1 MQASSPAPRRSYLT
15 RWIIIALI
23 GGVVV
28 GSLCH
33 EILPAALL
41 PDVAGYFQIGTE
53 VFLRLIK
60 MIIAPLIF
68 GSIVSGIVS
77 LGDGA
82 AVGRIAGRALAW
94 FLAAS
99 LISIGLGIAL
109 ANLMGPGVGMNLK
122 ASALTASA
130 ALPAA
135 TLNVKDFVTH
145 LVPTSAFQAMSGNEI
160 LQILVFSIFFGFALI
175 ASKGRATSHIAPLV
189 DELVQVMLRITDV
202 VMLFAPLGVFAAM
215 AAVVTTYGPDVLVTS
230 GQFVVSFYL
239 SLAILWFVLIGAG
252 AAILRRKIVPLLKL
266 LREPMMIAF
275 STASS
280 EAAFPKMIEQ
290 LSRFGVAK
298 RVSGFVLPLGYSFN
312 LDGSMMY
319 QAFATLFIAQAYGI
333 HMGLGTQIGLLLIM
347 MLTSKGIAGVP
358 RAGLVVVTAT
368 LPYSHLPPEGVLLI
382 IGIDQVLD
390 MGRTMTNVIGN
401 GIATAVVAKWEGELA
416 GSDDA
421 VASTRYTPEQ
431 AGGQTIPKSSPAVV
445 VSTEPSRGSSAESWN
460 LLQAGTGGYC

>member
-1 MQASSPAPRRSYLT
+1 MQVSSPATRHNSLT

-23 GGVVV
+23 VGVVV

-33 EILPAALL
+33 ELLPAALL
-41 PDVAGYFQIGTE
+41 PEIAGYFQIGID

-60 MIIAPLIF
+60 MIIAPLVF

-99 LISIGLGIAL
+99 LVSIGLGISL
-109 ANLMGPGVGMNLK
+109 ANLMGPGVGMNLT
-122 ASALTASA
+122 ASALASGA
-130 ALPAA
+130 ALPGA
-135 TLNVKDFVTH
+135 TLSVRDFVTH
-145 LVPTSAFQAMSGNEI
+145 LVPTSAFQAMSSNEI
-160 LQILVFSIFFGFALI
+160 LQILVFSVFFGLALI
-175 ASKGRATSHIAPLV
+175 ASKGTATSRIAPLV

-202 VMLFAPLGVFAAM
+202 VMVFAPFGVFAAM
-215 AAVVTTYGPDVLVTS
+215 AAVVTTYGPDVLITY
-230 GQFVVSFYL
+230 GKFVASFYV
-239 SLAILWFVLIGAG
+239 SLAILWLVLVGAG
-252 AAILRRKIVPLLKL
+252 AIILKRRIISLLKL

-275 STASS
+275 ATASS

-290 LSRFGVAK
+290 LFRFGVA
-298 RVSGFVLPLGYSFN
+298 RRISGFVLPLGYSFN

-358 RAGLVVVTAT
+358 RAGLVVVIAT

-382 IGIDQVLD
+382 VGIDQVLD

-401 GIATAVVAKWEGELA
+401 GIATAVVAKWEGEL
-416 GSDDA
+416 GVPEDA
-421 VASTRYTPEQ
+421 VASPRHGSDQ
-431 AGGQTIPKSSPAVV
+431 AGVQTTAKSTPPVL
-445 VSTEPSRGSSAESWN
+445 VSAEPSPGSSAKSQN
-460 LLQAGTGGYC
+460 LLRAGAGG